1 MSNENDKL
9 KEQVLAMLWKRR
21 EMELKKEENERLSKE
36 KDN

>member
-9 KEQVLAMLWKRR
+9 KEQVLSMLWKRR